1 LSSSNTLDIRAIVN
15 VDEIIFEDGKLTQSY
30 FRLDLDANKSFGV
43 FIFSPSIHYSNT
55 WDDRTSHSDGWYD
68 LSQEY
73 FPRGLEVK
81 FNFNELIFLNDIL
94 EYGVLFGV
102 NITAQ
107 EGKQTIYTNL
117 NPSLQ
122 DKWTI
127 NGTIEKVSKE
137 EGARYAIY
145 GIETVNSSIQS
156 YNLKELYLLRI
167 QVSRKMNVETTLLWV
182 PPFFMF
188 ALLLVSG
195 LLIYN
200 DDLANA
206 LRVYLAVIFFSFSYM
221 SILKEITPPTMT
233 SIEILSLLDSTL
245 SLILAFIAIVIHSF
259 RKHRQ

>member
-1 LSSSNTLDIRAIVN
+1 M
-15 VDEIIFEDGKLTQSY
+15 
-30 FRLDLDANKSFGV
+30 DANKSFGV
-43 FIFSPSIHYSNT
+43 FIFSPSIDYSNT
-55 WDDRTSHSDGWYD
+55 WDDRTSYSEGWYD

-73 FPRGLEVK
+73 FPRGLEIK
-81 FNFNELIFLNDIL
+81 FNFNELIFYNDVL
-94 EYGVLFGV
+94 EYGILLDV

-122 DKWTI
+122 DKWAI
-127 NGTIEKVSKE
+127 NGTIKEVSIE
-137 EGARYAIY
+137 EGARYAKY
-145 GIETVNSSIQS
+145 GIEAVNSSIQS
-156 YNLKELYLLRI
+156 YNIEELYLLRI
-167 QVSRKMNVETTLLWV
+167 QISRKLNAETTLFWV
-182 PPFFMF
+182 PPIFMF

-245 SLILAFIAIVIHSF
+245 SLILAFSAIVIHSF